1 VTCNV
6 LARDVASFVEEARR
20 AIGERVSLP
29 AGVFAVFAGTAQA
42 QVQAQRELIL
52 RSALGAF
59 GILLLFGIVSRDPR
73 NFALLVV
80 NLPFALAGG
89 VLAALLASR
98 GLSLGSL
105 VGFVTLF
112 GITSRN
118 TILMFSHFQHL
129 VEFEGLVWDRE
140 TALRG
145 ATERVVPVAM
155 TALVTG
161 FGLLPVALS
170 AGRPGGEIDG
180 PMAIVILGGLV
191 TSTALTLLALP
202 ALALRFGRFERR
214 GGG

>member
-1 VTCNV
+1 M
-6 LARDVASFVEEARR
+6 
-20 AIGERVSLP
+20 
-29 AGVFAVFAGTAQA
+29 
-42 QVQAQRELIL
+42 L
-52 RSALGAF
+52 RGALGAF
-59 GILLLFGIVSRDPR
+59 GILLLFGIVSRHPR

-80 NLPFALAGG
+80 NLPLALAGG

-98 GLSLGSL
+98 DLSLGSL

-118 TILMFSHFQHL
+118 AILMLSHFQHL
-129 VEFEGLVWDRE
+129 VDFEGLVWERD

-145 ATERVVPVAM
+145 ASERVVPVAM

-161 FGLLPVALS
+161 LGLLPIALS

-180 PMAIVILGGLV
+180 PMAITILGGLA
-191 TSTALTLLALP
+191 TSTALTLFALP

-214 GGG
+214 EPG